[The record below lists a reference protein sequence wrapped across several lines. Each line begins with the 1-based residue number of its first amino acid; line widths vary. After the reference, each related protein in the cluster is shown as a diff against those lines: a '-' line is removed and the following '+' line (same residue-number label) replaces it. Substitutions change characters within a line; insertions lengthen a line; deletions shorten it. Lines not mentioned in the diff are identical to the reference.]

1 MKKILYLFFIL
12 LLSYTSCKK
21 NFKENQQLPLNV
33 KTLVGEEGE
42 TVILGPMNRA
52 NLNTDEFLAW
62 FEPSYKSQKVPVD
75 WVNEHLNLSEK
86 ITFKLFLGT
95 WCEDTQRELGPMFK
109 ILDALNVHH
118 NRIEMYGLSE
128 FKDSPNRLEK
138 EYEILNIPTLIFFEN
153 GIEINRI
160 VEFPVVNLLDDF
172 SKIIKKQSYKN
183 SYSDF

>member
-1 MKKILYLFFIL
+1 MKKIPYLFFIL

-75 WVNEHLNLSEK
+75 WANEHLNLS
-86 ITFKLFLGT
+86 
-95 WCEDTQRELGPMFK
+95 EDTQRELGPMFK

-128 FKDSPNRLEK
+128 FKDSPDRLEK
-138 EYEILNIPTLIFFEN
+138 KYEILNIPTLIFFEN

-172 SKIIKKQSYKN
+172 SKILKKQSYKN

>member
-1 MKKILYLFFIL
+1 MKKIPYLFFIL

-21 NFKENQQLPLNV
+21 NFKENKQLPLNV
-33 KTLVGEEGE
+33 KTFVGEEGE

-109 ILDALNVHH
+109 ILDALNVHQ

-128 FKDSPNRLEK
+128 FKDSPDRLEK
-138 EYEILNIPTLIFFEN
+138 KYEILNIPTLIFFEN

-172 SKIIKKQSYKN
+172 SKILKKQSYKN

>member
-1 MKKILYLFFIL
+1 MKKIPYLFFIL

-21 NFKENQQLPLNV
+21 NFKESQQQPLNV

-52 NLNTDEFLAW
+52 NLDTDEFLAW
-62 FEPSYKSQKVPVD
+62 FEPSYKSQKVPDD
-75 WVNEHLNLSEK
+75 WVSEHLNLSKK

-109 ILDALNVHH
+109 ILDALNVHQ

-128 FKDSPNRLEK
+128 FKDSPDRLEK
-138 EYEILNIPTLIFFEN
+138 KYEILNIPTLIFFEN

-172 SKIIKKQSYKN
+172 SKILKKQTYKN